1 MTKSAPIRRILALL
15 REELRQLTTVRAS
28 DRPWQMPFAAA
39 LASGLP
45 LLVGAWFGRMD
56 HGLVSSLGGLVFLY
70 LPETP
75 MSHRMVSLMASAFG
89 MTACYALGVMSHL
102 LPPVMMVVLTVT
114 AMLVTMVCRFY
125 RVAPPGSLFFIMA
138 AAIGAYSPGDVLQVP
153 LRVGLL
159 FMGCLLACLIAFV
172 YSIHILRR
180 RPAQPVAPL
189 PAPTFDFVVFD
200 AVVIGV
206 FVGISLALAQL
217 LHLEKAYWVP
227 VSCLAVI
234 QGMSLRAV
242 WDKQLQ
248 RIVGTGIGLLLS
260 WGLLSLPLDKW
271 SLSLTMIV
279 LTFVVET
286 AVVRHY
292 GFAAIFITPL
302 TILLAEATTLGQGSS
317 GALIEARFFD
327 TVLGSLVGLAGGICL
342 HSPAFR
348 RVAGGALRKM
358 VPARFLSGSAGA
370 SGAGKA

>member
-1 MTKSAPIRRILALL
+1 MTKSVPIRRILALL

-260 WGLLSLPLDKW
+260 WGLLGLPLDKW

-302 TILLAEATTLGQGSS
+302 TILLAEATTLGQGPS

-327 TVLGSLVGLAGGICL
+327 TVLGSLVGLAGGVCL

-370 SGAGKA
+370 SGAGRA